1 MYGLRRLG
9 GRSRNLTLLRALL
22 QRSAALRIISV
33 NSELLER
40 SIPLQ
45 AASAVRRSSLA
56 LEQDCVSRKR
66 RERLT
71 NLTKLPEVEPRRR
84 GIARTMQ
91 KSYVHRLKNT

>member
-56 LEQDCVSRKR
+56 LEQDCIQER

-71 NLTKLPEVEPRRR
+71 KFDQTSR
-84 GIARTMQ
+84 G
-91 KSYVHRLKNT
+91 

>member
-56 LEQDCVSRKR
+56 LEQVRIQENDAS
-66 RERLT
+66 
-71 NLTKLPEVEPRRR
+71 
-84 GIARTMQ
+84 G
-91 KSYVHRLKNT
+91 